1 VAECVGGDVV
11 VVPFPFTDLQSSK
24 RRPAVVLAT
33 FVRAMIPG
41 VAPKLIA
48 ELLSC
53 FHVLAR

>member
-1 VAECVGGDVV
+1 VWYRLPSLTLDMSMHDKL
-11 VVPFPFTDLQSSK
+11 PPI
-24 RRPAVVLAT
+24 
-33 FVRAMIPG
+33 VRAMIPG